1 LSTAKKFAG
10 QTAVYGVSTIASRVL
25 TFFLTPV
32 YTGAYVTAAY
42 GVITTLY
49 SYISIINALLA
60 FGMETTF
67 FRYLNKHPDNKQRV
81 YNNAFASIFVV
92 TILFLLFTIPFAG
105 WLAGYIDVNRAAT
118 LAAKG
123 QHPHTVLGTTYAD
136 FLKYV
141 YICLAIVIV
150 DAWCAIPF
158 AKLRADGKPARY
170 GLIKLAS
177 VLVFVTFNLIFIYVV
192 PFWLKHNL
200 GGSVWISGWF
210 MPRWVGY
217 VFVSELLSSI
227 VTLLLLLPQLLQI
240 RFNFDKEML
249 LSMYRYSW
257 PVLIA
262 NLSYLVNENMD
273 KILLGKMLPSNISLH
288 DVGVYGA
295 CSKIAVFLSI
305 FVNAFRLGAEPFFF
319 NHAKNKNATQT
330 YARIMDYFVITVCV
344 IFIALIANIDWLKYF
359 IRNQSYWTGLAVVP
373 PLLFGYVSLGIYMNL
388 SIWYKLS
395 DQTKYGLYISG
406 VGAILTIVLNVIF
419 IPKYSYMASAWV
431 SLIAYT
437 VMMILSYIWGQKNY
451 PIPYDLKKN
460 LAYILSSIVIVYFIT
475 RINGNYQIAAP
486 VGKVARVP
494 MTFGKAFFIGD
505 GLLLGYILAAFYF
518 ERANLKAIFKR

>member
-1 LSTAKKFAG
+1 M
-10 QTAVYGVSTIASRVL
+10 
-25 TFFLTPV
+25 
-32 YTGAYVTAAY
+32 
-42 GVITTLY
+42 Y
-49 SYISIINALLA
+49 SYVSMTNALLS

-67 FRYLNKHPDNKQRV
+67 FRYLNKHADNKQRV
-81 YNNAFASIFVV
+81 YNNAFASVFAI
-92 TILFLLFTIPFAG
+92 TIIFLLCSLPFIGNIANFVDISHTQKVASKG
-105 WLAGYIDVNRAAT
+105 IHVAAAT
-118 LAAKG
+118 
-123 QHPHTVLGTTYAD
+123 GTTHVD
-136 FLKYV
+136 FVKYV
-141 YICLAIVIV
+141 YLFLSIVII

-158 AKLRADGKPARY
+158 AKIRADGRPSRY

-177 VLVFVTFNLIFIYVV
+177 VLVFIAFNVTFIVV
-192 PFWLKHNL
+192 IPFWLKHNL
-200 GGSVWISGWF
+200 LGYGWIMQWYTKG
-210 MPRWVGY
+210 WVGY

-227 VTLLLLLPQLLQI
+227 VTLLLLLPELLKI
-240 RFNFDKEML
+240 RFDFDKAML
-249 LSMYRYSW
+249 WNMYSYSW

-273 KILLGKMLPSNISLH
+273 KILLGKLLPHGSLN
-288 DVGVYGA
+288 DVGIYGA
-295 CSKIAVFLSI
+295 CAKISLFLSI

-319 NHAKNKNATQT
+319 NHAKNKNAGQT

-344 IFIALIANIDWLKYF
+344 IFIGLIANIDWLKYF
-359 IRNQSYWTGLAVVP
+359 ISNQSYWTGLAVVP

-406 VGAILTIVLNVIF
+406 IGAILTIVLNVIF

-431 SLIAYT
+431 SLVAYT
-437 VMMILSYIWGQKNY
+437 VMMVMSYIWGQKNY

-486 VGKVARVP
+486 VGKVARIP

-505 GLLLGYILAAFYF
+505 GLLLGYILTAIYF
-518 ERANLKAIFKR
+518 ERDNLKAIFKR